1 MVMKRIDEYLLGKGK
16 TNVPEHLF
24 PKLPIEDDIIDFLEY
39 QGFERKNFENVDV
52 MNRKIET
59 KIIKKLE
66 RSKNLSYIFI
76 NRHYANYNSIYFSKG
91 GKITEDNPCVKIL
104 VYKDEHDINS
114 AYISGKLYFDSTTYC
129 KLDTEYDHK
138 EYEKLIKDINKYFEF

>member
-1 MVMKRIDEYLLGKGK
+1 MINIYEYLLGKNHAK
-16 TNVPEHLF
+16 LPSIKFPE
-24 PKLPIEDDIIDFLEY
+24 KPIEDDMIDFLEY
-39 QGFERKNFENVDV
+39 QGFERKTFENVEV

-66 RSKNLSYIFI
+66 RSKKLSYIFI
-76 NRHYANYNSIYFSKG
+76 NRPYANHNSIYFSKG
-91 GKITEDNPCVKIL
+91 GKITEDNPCAKIL

-129 KLDTEYDHK
+129 ELDTEYDHK
-138 EYEKLIKDINKYFEF
+138 EYGKFIKDVNKYFEL